1 MELEAADVFSAERDD
16 PLRFP
21 LGPIQLLM
29 RLPIGLPA
37 PAWADGE
44 GCGTPPEELKRELR
58 ELDLAKSVEMSPFDR
73 VRDET
78 LRSSVENDETI
89 RAKSSFSSCPRSSS
103 PSSVMTVKW

>member
-37 PAWADGE
+37 PAWAATPNSRRRKRQLRPRGFATTRLPSAMPGPPAYQGE
-44 GCGTPPEELKRELR
+44 
-58 ELDLAKSVEMSPFDR
+58 
-73 VRDET
+73 
-78 LRSSVENDETI
+78 
-89 RAKSSFSSCPRSSS
+89 PRSRLACGHHAGVTSQRLRASS
-103 PSSVMTVKW
+103 NTPVRAGEQ